1 MITPS
6 VLDLT
11 FATQGIVNK
20 IEDWQTIPDLGS
32 DHFGVLFTIT
42 SNQVSHPTVQR
53 FNTKNIEWGKFIK
66 GLQNAFNSF
75 SYNIDSKYSI
85 QELDQLGELFTRTI
99 VETANQ
105 TIPKSKVSTNSK
117 PWWNEDLKALRKE
130 MQRLNRLAKAS
141 EYTLFQEELKDA
153 KNQYFN
159 TVKIAKTKHWNK
171 FLEKE
176 DTQSIFKAM
185 SYTKG
190 ISSQLIP
197 SLYNS
202 DTKELESTFQNK
214 CNIFRSTLFPT
225 PPSSTGPNLEVLVK
239 DSSYLNSS
247 REKWEWPSLTQEEV
261 KRACTSKIK
270 GKTPGPDLITQDIIV
285 QAYLAV
291 PHIFYIVYSILINQ
305 GYHPKIWKQATG
317 FILKKPKK
325 PDYSKPKAYR
335 VISLLNCLGKVSE
348 RILAQRLS
356 FLAETT
362 SLLHNS
368 QIGSRL
374 YKSAIDAAL
383 VLQNEVEVNK
393 ANKLKTSVLF
403 LDVKGAFDHVAKNR
417 LLQVLVQLK
426 LPICLVL
433 WVKSFVEDR
442 IIRLSFNN
450 ETEAFQPLN
459 TGIPQGSPISPI
471 LFLIYIRD
479 LFMSQSIK
487 PLSYMDD
494 ISLIA
499 ASKSFKTNIKILERE
514 ATKLVELGTEYCI
527 SFDIEKTELIHFSNS
542 KNDTLLLTLPNKTV
556 LAPSRLVRWLGIYF
570 DSSLKFKE
578 HRSIRTSE
586 GKQMLNRL
594 NRLTTVT
601 KGLSSFAIRQLY
613 LACITSVT
621 DYGSELW
628 WKVNSKINLKPLQ
641 AIQNQGNRKI
651 LGVFKTA
658 PSIPMELEAALP
670 PPQIRLN
677 HKSRRYILRVLK
689 LSSKHPVKELVDKV
703 VEDIREEVQFEE
715 FNPSSTTQIES
726 LVKSIYSLV
735 DLDYLEEIRHFY
747 FPP

>member
-1 MITPS
+1 
-6 VLDLT
+6 
-11 FATQGIVNK
+11 
-20 IEDWQTIPDLGS
+20 
-32 DHFGVLFTIT
+32 
-42 SNQVSHPTVQR
+42 
-53 FNTKNIEWGKFIK
+53 
-66 GLQNAFNSF
+66 
-75 SYNIDSKYSI
+75 
-85 QELDQLGELFTRTI
+85 
-99 VETANQ
+99 
-105 TIPKSKVSTNSK
+105 
-117 PWWNEDLKALRKE
+117 
-130 MQRLNRLAKAS
+130 MQRINRLAKAS
-141 EYTLFQEELKDA
+141 GYTLFQKELKDTR
-153 KNQYFN
+153 NQYFN
-159 TVKIAKTKHWNK
+159 LVKSTKTKHWNK

-190 ISSQLIP
+190 KYSQLVP

-202 DTKELESTFQNK
+202 ETKELESTFQDK
-214 CNIFRSTLFPT
+214 CNIFRRALFP
-225 PPSSTGPNLEVLVK
+225 PPPQSEGPNLDNLSK

-247 REKWEWPSLTQEEV
+247 RVKWDWPSLTQEEV

-270 GKTPGPDLITQDIIV
+270 GKTPGPDLITQDIIF

-291 PHIFYIVYSILINQ
+291 PYIFYTVYSILINQ
-305 GYHPKIWKQATG
+305 GHHPKIWKQATG

-325 PDYSKPKAYR
+325 PNDSLPKAYR

-393 ANKLKTSVLF
+393 ANKLKTSALF
-403 LDVKGAFDHVAKNR
+403 LDIKGAFDHVAKNR
-417 LLQVLVQLK
+417 LLQVLVQLE
-426 LPICLVL
+426 LPICLIL

-442 IIRLSFNN
+442 IISLSFNN

-479 LFMSQSIK
+479 LFKSQNIK

-514 ATKLVELGTEYCI
+514 VTKLVDLGTEYCI
-527 SFDIEKTELIHFSNS
+527 SFDIDKTELIHFSTS
-542 KNDTLLLTLPNKTV
+542 KKDSIPITLPDRTV
-556 LAPSRLVRWLGIYF
+556 LAPKRLIRWLGIYF

-586 GKQMLNRL
+586 GKQMLGRL

-601 KGLSSFAIRQLY
+601 RGLSPFAIRQLY
-613 LACITSVT
+613 LACVTSVT

-628 WKVNSKINLKPLQ
+628 WKINSKTNLKPLQ
-641 AIQNQGNRKI
+641 AIQNLGNRKI

-658 PSIPMELEAALP
+658 PSIPIELEAALP
-670 PPQIRLN
+670 PPQVRLN

-703 VEDIREEVQFEE
+703 VEQIKEEAQFEV
-715 FNPSSTTQIES
+715 FNPSSTT
-726 LVKSIYSLV
+726 
-735 DLDYLEEIRHFY
+735 
-747 FPP
+747 